1 MRKNLFV
8 TIALLTVS
16 AVCLSAKTDV
26 NDIKKNDSWKKQ
38 SLLIKQDANK
48 RLMELA
54 PEAFQDIQAEKK
66 TIQTPSESQ
75 EKAKQLIKE
84 NEIKSNIKH
93 LETVKLQDQDVID
106 QQKNET
112 ALRRAKQVPETPDAK
127 KKILRAA
134 ARQRSDQWDQ
144 PYNANGEGNI
154 LTHTEWH
161 FNIGNSEFQRFGERV
176 YTYDSKG
183 NVIKQEV
190 KAKNVG
196 GAINKLQWFNVT
208 IPENAVLKE
217 DIVNSDTLALTEYYY
232 LDPATGERHD
242 LELYKYVYY
251 NERMIIRI
259 EQHADS
265 TGKMIANPQIESEF
279 DANGLPTV
287 TKVYKTY
294 YTRGKDGKDSTFIA
308 ISEKIE
314 YYPNG
319 QDSVITMYKNGENN
333 DSTDVEPYVKYETEY
348 QPDGLVI
355 DVMSNYERDK
365 SGNKAWVYYHKYAQK
380 IIINEKKK
388 TSYYE
393 DYYYVDSISAWQG
406 DEKFSYVYNYYD
418 AENTK
423 VKNYTYTE
431 WEWNDTTFWQPSYK
445 QYAEGN
451 IRGYKTLDS
460 IFNYSKE
467 LSGFYLATRRG
478 YELLGDTLQNSYWYI
493 YYDEPLTIEES
504 GQDTLA
510 YYGYRR
516 DREFFTAQELPWLS
530 QAPDL
535 DALQKSQT
543 IYYLDF
549 DLDDNALIWIKNT
562 RQEWTYMYVK
572 PFDSSEYEASTSTSK
587 SFAWKNNKWIPNG
600 TEYTYD
606 EHNGIVKQVSYSNG
620 VTTDSTVYDLN
631 YWVVYY
637 ENGDSALE
645 YDILKQ
651 ERFSYDYNSG
661 KLTPSSLYQS
671 AFDDNHN
678 RTLYIYLNGWSSL
691 YDTWSYGSKM
701 TWEYNDN
708 GYTLLYCSYN
718 WDTSAKIWKG
728 DIKEANVYNEEN
740 NRTKQEA
747 FYGTTDESNNTVW
760 IPRYMQVDSTVVVS
774 PYSVFEYHVYCSNWD
789 RDNNCW
795 EDGNKREYNYVLGNL
810 IDYTWYEIRAGQW
823 VATSKKGYAYSGK
836 QRITVISWKYDS
848 QAGTLV
854 KEYEYKYT
862 YNADGDITRVDCY
875 DGNDVNNEV
884 YVAIIDKDGDIAG
897 YVDSVLKEGVWIPDY
912 KIEYFYDNTARTITL
927 LKSEWKNDQW
937 QGTDKEIRYYDR
949 RGIPTT
955 DETYKWNSDSAK
967 WIGKNKEEYVYDNDG
982 YLVLEAYYYWDSDS
996 AKWIGSSKYEFSYNT
1011 EGDMIMYAE
1020 YYWDYQ
1026 YDNWVGNDKYEE
1038 EYDSLG
1044 HTLLE
1049 AYYDWDYDRG
1059 DWYGDGYKYENQYD
1073 SLGNNIHHAEYNWD
1087 YDNWRWKGTYRRDN
1101 EYDADGILILWAN
1114 YCETDESGD
1123 WIGNE
1128 KSSNYVKNG
1137 ITYNEYYYWDEE
1149 KKDWYGASKYEY
1161 ASTDSTYYYASYNW
1175 DRSAWCWVGRG
1186 YKYDENYNTGTFF
1199 TYTWGDKEKD
1209 WIGYSGYIYSQE
1221 DTDSTLYLKYIYYKW
1236 ENSKWVYNYNYTR
1249 EDVFNNAD
1257 NLTSRTLKYQLY
1269 NPISKTWTNNYGIK
1283 YVYVYS
1289 TLTSVDEITVNA
1301 TITVA
1306 DGMIVVKAA
1315 DETLINIA
1323 SVSGSKIAAG
1333 NGTVSASVVP
1343 GIYLITIG
1351 NQTTKVL
1358 VR

>member
-38 SLLIKQDANK
+38 SQIIKLDANK

-134 ARQRSDQWDQ
+134 ARQRSNQWDQ

-183 NVIKQEV
+183 NVIKQEI

-196 GAINKLQWFNVT
+196 GAINKLGWFNVT

-217 DIVNSDTLALTEYYY
+217 DIVYSDTLELTEDYY
-232 LDPATGERHD
+232 LDPVTGERHD

-251 NERMIIRI
+251 NGKLVTRI
-259 EQHADS
+259 EQYADS
-265 TGKMIANPQIESEF
+265 TGKMISNPQIESEF
-279 DANGLPTV
+279 DANGQPTV
-287 TKVYKTY
+287 TKTY
-294 YTRGKDGKDSTFIA
+294 TTFSTKGKDGQDSTFIA
-308 ISEKIE
+308 IASKTE
-314 YYPNG
+314 YNSNG
-319 QDSVITMYKNGENN
+319 QDSVVTFYTNGENN
-333 DSTDVEPYVKYETEY
+333 DSTDVEPYSRTDYEY
-348 QPDGLVI
+348 QPDGIYHIL
-355 DVMSNYERDK
+355 SYYLKDK
-365 SGNKAWVYYHKYAQK
+365 SGNKVWVYNRKYVQVVD
-380 IIINEKKK
+380 EKDY
-388 TSYYE
+388 TTYYE
-393 DYYYVDSISAWQG
+393 NYYYNDSLSAWQG
-406 DEKFSYVYNYYD
+406 NEKYSYVINYYD
-418 AENTK
+418 ETGK

-431 WEWNDTTFWQPSYK
+431 WEWDDTLFWQPSYK
-445 QYAEGN
+445 QYSERN
-451 IRGYKTLDS
+451 PRGYS
-460 IFNYSKE
+460 VSNSAFSYSNR
-467 LSGFYLATRRG
+467 LSDFYLYFRSG
-478 YELLGDTLQNSYWYI
+478 YEYLGDTVQNKYWYI
-493 YYDEPLTIEES
+493 YYQTPNTIEES

-510 YYGYRR
+510 YYGFRR
-516 DREFFTAQELPWLS
+516 DKEYYTAQELPWLS
-530 QAPDL
+530 QAPDIDVL
-535 DALQKSQT
+535 EKSET
-543 IYYLDF
+543 ESYLDF
-549 DLDDNALIWIKNT
+549 DPVGNALIWIKNIK
-562 RQEWTYMYVK
+562 QEWSYMYVK

-600 TEYTYD
+600 TEYIYD
-606 EHNGIVKQVSYSNG
+606 ENNKIVEQVTYSNG
-620 VTTDSTVYDLN
+620 ITTDSTVYDRK
-631 YWVVYY
+631 YWVEYY
-637 ENGDSALE
+637 ENGDSALQC
-645 YDILKQ
+645 DILKQ

-661 KLTPSSLYQS
+661 KLTPSYLSQN

-678 RTLYIYLNGWSSL
+678 RTLYLLLNGWSSL

-701 TWEYNDN
+701 TWENDN
-708 GYTLLYCSYN
+708 NGNTLLYCSYN
-718 WDTSAKIWKG
+718 WDTSAKNWKG
-728 DIKEANVYNEEN
+728 DIKEAYVYNEEN
-740 NRTKQEA
+740 NLTKQEA

-760 IPRYMQVDSTVVVS
+760 IPRYMQVDSTVVS

-795 EDGNKREYNYVLGNL
+795 EYGNKREYNYVLGNL

-823 VATSKKGYAYSGK
+823 IATSKKGYAYSGK

-884 YVAIIDKDGDIAG
+884 YVAVLDQNGDITG
-897 YVDSVLKEGVWIPDY
+897 YVDSVLNEGVWVPDY
-912 KIEYFYDNTARTITL
+912 KIEYIYDYTARTITL
-927 LKSEWKNDQW
+927 LESEWKNDQW

-949 RGIPTT
+949 RGYLTS
-955 DETYKWNSDSAK
+955 DETYIWNSDSAR
-967 WIGKNKEEYVYDNDG
+967 WIGDLKGEYAYDNYG
-982 YLVLEAYYYWDSDS
+982 NTVLDISYYWNPDS
-996 AKWIGSSKYEFSYNT
+996 AKWIGSSKYEYAFNAD
-1011 EGDMIMYAE
+1011 GDKVMYA
-1020 YYWDYQ
+1020 YYEWDDYQ
-1026 YDNWVGNDKYEE
+1026 YNNWVGYNKYEE

-1044 HTLLE
+1044 HELLY
-1049 AYYDWDYDRG
+1049 AYYDWDYERG
-1059 DWYGDGYKYENQYD
+1059 DWYGNGYKYEYQYD
-1073 SLGNNIHHAEYNWD
+1073 SLGNNIYQAEYRWD
-1087 YDNWRWKGTYRRDN
+1087 YDNWRWNGTYRRDR
-1101 EYDADGILILWAN
+1101 EYDADGILILTTS
-1114 YCETDESGD
+1114 YSGTDESGI
-1123 WIGNE
+1123 WIGNN
-1128 KSSNYVKNG
+1128 KNSNYVKDG
-1137 ITYNEYYYWDEE
+1137 ITYYENYYWDQE
-1149 KKDWYGASKYEY
+1149 KKDWYGNYKYEH
-1161 ASTDSTYYYASYNW
+1161 ASTDSTYYYARYSW
-1175 DRSAWCWVGRG
+1175 DRTGWCWVGQG
-1186 YKYDENYNTGTFF
+1186 YKYDENYNTGTYFI
-1199 TYTWGDKEKD
+1199 YTWGDKEKD
-1209 WIGYSGYIYSQE
+1209 WVGYNGYTYSRE
-1221 DTDSTLYLKYIYYKW
+1221 DTDSTIIIKYEYYKW
-1236 ENSKWVYNYNYTR
+1236 ENSKWVFDYNYTR
-1249 EDVFNNAD
+1249 EDVLNNAD
-1257 NLTSRTLKYQLY
+1257 NITSRTLKYRLY
-1269 NPISKTWTNNYGIK
+1269 NPISKTWINNYGIK

-1289 TLTSVDEITVNA
+1289 TLTSVDKITVNA

-1351 NQTTKVL
+1351 NKTTKVL